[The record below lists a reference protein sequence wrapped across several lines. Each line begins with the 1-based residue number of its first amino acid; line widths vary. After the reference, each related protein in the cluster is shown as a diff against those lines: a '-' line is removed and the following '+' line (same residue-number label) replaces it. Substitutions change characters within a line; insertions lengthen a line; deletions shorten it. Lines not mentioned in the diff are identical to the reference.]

1 MKLAQLEQLYNQ
13 LNYRKYVHPDPL
25 EFLYRYENPADREL
39 VGLVASS
46 LAFGRV
52 WQILSSVQSVLD
64 VLGTNPVVAL
74 SGMKKQQL
82 IRKFSGFKY
91 RFVTGQNIAALLGG
105 ARNLINQHGSLEEC
119 FCSGIS
125 SDDETVFPGVKKFL
139 AAMDAASQQGCGY
152 LLPKPDG
159 SSACKRLMLML
170 RWLVRKDR
178 VDPGGWAGISPAM
191 LIIPLDTHMQ
201 KIGQILKLT
210 RRKSPGVT
218 MAMDITAAFRKIAPT
233 DPVRYDFALTRL
245 GIRDDM
251 TIADIRG
258 QWFS

>member
-1 MKLAQLEQLYNQ
+1 MKLEQLEQFYHQ
-13 LNYRKYVHPDPL
+13 LNRRKYVHPDPL
-25 EFLYRYENPADREL
+25 EFLYHYQAPEDREL
-39 VGLVASS
+39 VALIASS

-52 WQILSSVQSVLD
+52 WQILSSVQAVLD
-64 VLGTNPVVAL
+64 QLGQSPTAAL
-74 SGMKKQQL
+74 EKMTRRQL
-82 IRKFSGFKY
+82 MRKFTGFKY
-91 RFVTGQNIAALLGG
+91 RFVTGQNIAALLIA
-105 ARNLINQHGSLEEC
+105 ARRLISKHGSLEGC

-125 SDDETVFPGVKKFL
+125 QDDETVLPAAKQFL
-139 AAMDAASQQGCGY
+139 ATMDKTSGQGCGY

-201 KIGQILKLT
+201 KIGQLLNFTK
-210 RRKSPGVT
+210 RKSPDMK
-218 MAMDITAAFRKIAPT
+218 MALEITNAFRKFAPT

-251 TIADIRG
+251 SITDLAE
-258 QWFS
+258 W